1 MTTQHST
8 LPSAP
13 ATPAAEGGG
22 PTPGRAPARRWW
34 RPDLLTTVGVL
45 AFVLFALGTVG
56 SPLWGG
62 SVLAGTDELG
72 LRSPYAD
79 TGFAGIQVQNS
90 FMDDTTNAVIPDTL
104 LFSGRLKDGEI
115 AAWNPYVVGGVPL
128 GAIPTLG
135 LANPLTLP
143 YYLLPDS
150 LAPGY
155 VKLLETLFCG
165 VMMFLFLRRLRLGRP
180 AAVLGGLVFASSA
193 FMIMWTNWPHTRTA
207 AFIPAVFWAAER
219 FVQERRV
226 RDAALIS
233 LAVGGMLAGGF
244 PAVTAFTLFTAA
256 PYLLVRAFATY
267 PGQVRRITGVVA
279 GAAGGLVGAL
289 ALVAFQLLPFT
300 SVMSQ
305 VLIAG
310 REQESNEHLSAA
322 SLITTLAPWALGTV
336 KPSSPPAWY
345 LPVNL
350 VESMSYIGAAGL
362 VLIVVAVATP
372 WAARAFLPRATWTFL
387 VVALGVWLVVLYS
400 GPGASLAHHLPVFSS
415 NFVGRARSVVW
426 LLIAALA
433 AVGLEIILR
442 RRREATAVEGNR
454 RRRIG
459 YAVGVW
465 AAVGLAGLVIFR
477 EARHA
482 AYVAP
487 GGSAQRVER
496 LRQLNEEVLIG
507 LGFLALAAAAVALVW
522 WSGGRSEPLWG
533 RLRVGAA
540 ATLPVL
546 AAVQALTLTVP
557 YLPRVEKETFFPVTA
572 THQYLLDNIGHE
584 RFAGTTRAMMIG
596 SDSKLQLRALGGHQ
610 FVNQRFAELV
620 QGVPTRQ
627 FASPTWLDLPALPEV
642 ATSPVLDR
650 LGVRYFVASP
660 AAMVFGDRLP
670 GAEGGTPVPLTA
682 PARLTTEGPLRAVTI
697 TPVGPLP
704 WRSPQATIDV
714 VLRDTE
720 GREVGHSRRL
730 ASGLAEGK
738 PFDLPVASEQVP
750 VGSPLTLDFTTSG
763 FAGQLTVAGSDGQ
776 VALGSV
782 TAKTD
787 GLRLVESV
795 PAVIYERREAAPR
808 IRWASEAIVEP
819 DGVARVEQ
827 LSSGALRPEQVVLD
841 TPGPA
846 ADGAPAD
853 LRIDEDG
860 TDAIEV
866 SVSARGA
873 GYLVIADAIQ
883 GQFKATVDGH
893 AADLVPADHGL
904 AAVAVPAGEHVVR
917 VEYAAPYDNLG
928 GWVSMLMVIALIAVV
943 LAGRVR
949 DRRRSASEGIGAA
962 RRGQIVTSR

>member
-8 LPSAP
+8 LPAVPADPAAP
-13 ATPAAEGGG
+13 APE
-22 PTPGRAPARRWW
+22 RAPARRRW
-34 RPDLLTTVGVL
+34 RPDLITTVGVL
-45 AFVLFALGTVG
+45 AFVLFTLGTVG

-62 SVLAGTDELG
+62 KVLAGTDELG
-72 LRSPYAD
+72 LRSPYAE
-79 TGFAGIQVQNS
+79 TGFAGVQVQNT

-104 LFSGRLKDGEI
+104 LFSGQLKDGHI

-155 VKLLETLFCG
+155 VKLLETAFCG
-165 VMMFLFLRRLRLGRP
+165 IMMFLFLRRLRLGRP

-226 RDAALIS
+226 RDAAFIS

-256 PYLLVRAFATY
+256 PYLLVRALAEY
-267 PGQVRRITGVVA
+267 PGQVKRIVGVVA
-279 GAAGGLVGAL
+279 GAAAGLVGAL
-289 ALVAFQLLPFT
+289 ALVAFQLLPFSAT
-300 SVMSQ
+300 MSR

-310 REQESNEHLSAA
+310 RDQQPDEHLSIA

-336 KPSSPPAWY
+336 KAGDPPGWY

-350 VESMSYIGAAGL
+350 VESMSYIGSAGL
-362 VLIVVAVATP
+362 VLIVVSVAAP
-372 WAARAFLPRATWTFL
+372 WVARGFLPRGTWTFL
-387 VVALGVWLVVLYS
+387 VATLGVWAAVLYTAAGS
-400 GPGASLAHHLPVFSS
+400 GLAHHLPVFSS

-442 RRREATAVEGNR
+442 RRREASAVEGR
-454 RRRIG
+454 RRLRLG
-459 YAVGVW
+459 YAAGVW
-465 AAVGLAGLVIFR
+465 AAFGVAGVLIFR

-487 GGSAQRVER
+487 ADSAVRVER
-496 LRQLNEEVLIG
+496 LRQVNDEVLTG
-507 LGFLALAAAAVALVW
+507 LAFLTLATLAVALVW
-522 WSGGRSEPLWG
+522 WSGGRGEPVWA
-533 RLRVGAA
+533 RVRVGAA

-557 YLPRVEKETFFPVTA
+557 YLPRVDKDTYFPVTA
-572 THQYLLDNIGHE
+572 THRYLLDHLGHE
-584 RFAGTTRAMMIG
+584 RFAGTSRAMMLG
-596 SDSKLQLRALGGHQ
+596 ADAKLQLRALSGHQ
-610 FVNQRFAELV
+610 FVNLRFSELV
-620 QGVPTRQ
+620 QGIPTRQ
-627 FASPTWLDLPALPEV
+627 FASPTWLDLPALPDV

-660 AAMVFGDRLP
+660 AAVVFGERSP
-670 GAEGGTPVPLTA
+670 VVEGGGGTPVALGSA
-682 PARLTTEGPLRAVTI
+682 PVRLTTEGGLRAVTV

-704 WRSPQATIDV
+704 PRTPAAAIDM
-714 VLRDTE
+714 VLKDAS
-720 GREVGHSRRL
+720 GKEVGRSHRL
-730 ASGLAEGK
+730 ASGLADGK
-738 PFDLPVASEQVP
+738 PFDFPVAAEGVAA
-750 VGSPLTLDFTTSG
+750 GTALTAEFTTSG
-763 FAGQLTVAGSDGQ
+763 LGGPLNAATDGDGTLR
-776 VALGSV
+776 VGTV
-782 TAKTD
+782 TARDD
-787 GLRLVESV
+787 GLRLVEST
-795 PAVIYERREAAPR
+795 PAVIYERLKAAPR

-819 DGVARVEQ
+819 DGNARINREA
-827 LSSGALRPEQVVLD
+827 SGTLRPDQVVLD

-860 TDAIEV
+860 TDSIEV
-866 SVSARGA
+866 SVSAKGA

-883 GQFKATVDGH
+883 GSFKATVDGKP
-893 AADLVPADHGL
+893 ADLVPADHGL
-904 AAVAVPAGEHVVR
+904 AAVAVPSGDHVVR

-928 GWVSMLMVIALIAVV
+928 GWVSMLMVIALIVVAV
-943 LAGRVR
+943 AGRVR
-949 DRRRSASEGIGAA
+949 DRRRSTSEGIGTA
-962 RRGQIVTSR
+962 RRSQIVTSR